1 VAHPK
6 IALLKDLIT
15 IADFP
20 SGVIMSVHTLIMIG
34 ISVAAFILN
43 RPIDGSILGF
53 YGLVLGSFAGNK
65 TLRALKTPSEA
76 KPNENL

>member
-1 VAHPK
+1 MAHPK
-6 IALLKDLIT
+6 VELLKQIIS

-20 SGVIMSVHTLIMIG
+20 SGVVMSLHTLIMIG
-34 ISVAAFILN
+34 ISVAAFALN

-65 TLRALKTPSEA
+65 TLRAMKKPETPMEA
-76 KPNENL
+76 KQ